1 MALHLCKPV
10 PTLVGATSLTS
21 TQAYVILGL
30 VVVGILAAGLVVI
43 LGRTQ
48 VTADSTSDRGSVN
61 EPGSIIRSWIAIALV
76 IGLLIFC
83 GAAFLVD
90 DTTLRSTLVGGLVAS
105 VGAAVA
111 FYFSSKSAD
120 QARAD
125 ILGTA
130 VTLAQGGAKPTAF
143 SQASPPG
150 ATVNTPFMYRFVA
163 NGQPAPT
170 YHIETGELP
179 AGLQLNPDGTLYGTP
194 TTAQSYTFSVTA
206 SNTLGSVST
215 GDLTI
220 TVT

>member
-1 MALHLCKPV
+1 MWRSA
-10 PTLVGATSLTS
+10 ATTSVTS

-43 LGRTQ
+43 LGRKT
-48 VTADSTSDRGSVN
+48 VPGDSTGERASIIPS
-61 EPGSIIRSWIAIALV
+61 EPASLIRSWIAIALV

-90 DTTLRSTLVGGLVAS
+90 NAALRSTLMGGLVAS

-120 QARAD
+120 QARTD

-130 VTLAQGGAKPTAF
+130 VRLAQGGAPPTAF
-143 SQASPPG
+143 SQASPPDSPAG
-150 ATVNTPFMYRFVA
+150 DTYVYRFA
-163 NGQPAPT
+163 ADGQPPPT
-170 YHIETGELP
+170 YKTETGELP
-179 AGLQLNPDGTLYGTP
+179 PGLTLDSDGVLYGTP
-194 TTAQSYTFSVTA
+194 TDPDTYTFSVTA
-206 SNTLGSVST
+206 RNSAGPINT

-220 TVT
+220 TIT